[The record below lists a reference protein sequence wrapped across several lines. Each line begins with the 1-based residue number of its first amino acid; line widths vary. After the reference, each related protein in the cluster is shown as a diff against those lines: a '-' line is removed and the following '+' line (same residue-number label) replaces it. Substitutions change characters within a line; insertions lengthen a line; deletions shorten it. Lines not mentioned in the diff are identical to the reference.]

1 MRLHLQLLPLL
12 LQLVALVHPVETHPL
27 QLVDLHRLGLLPAVP
42 LAVALAAA
50 LAAALAL
57 ALALAL
63 DQALDQAHS
72 TTAGR
77 LIPDTWLC
85 KWHYVTA
92 GM

>member
-12 LQLVALVHPVETHPL
+12 LLLAALDHHLVVETHPL
-27 QLVDLHRLGLLPAVP
+27 QLVDLHRLGLLPVVP
-42 LAVALAAA
+42 LAVA